1 MSTIAEMKVELEEM
15 IEKRP
20 ILEKQR
26 DDAQRSY
33 KIGLIG
39 VLAGLI
45 LIPVYGLGLLFILAG
60 GMAAIT
66 QSGKKSKASKEL
78 ERLNETVSELRR
90 EIARLESAPE

>member
-1 MSTIAEMKVELEEM
+1 MSVITMKVELEEM
-15 IEKRP
+15 IERRP
-20 ILEKQR
+20 VLEKQR

-33 KIGLIG
+33 KIGLVA

-45 LIPVYGLGLLFILAG
+45 LIPAYGLGLLFILAG

-66 QSGKKSKASKEL
+66 QSGKKSKANKEL
-78 ERLNETVSELRR
+78 EQLNEKISELRR